1 MCLQTGLSAQA
12 ERPCK
17 RGVLPKSL
25 DTVLS
30 LMVPCKRGSIP
41 FLWQEGK
48 EGFGQTLQETG
59 ISLPLLYDNMYAPA
73 LYWKGFFMQ
82 SGILPRGLYKNKPQL
97 VLHSFFF
104 LRPEWCI
111 FCLLCVLCVLSLCHF
126 ARNIWRPT
134 WGTSETERVS
144 NPRGILNP

>member
-1 MCLQTGLSAQA
+1 MCLQTGFSAWA
-12 ERPCK
+12 ERACK

-59 ISLPLLYDNMYAPA
+59 ISLPLLYDNMYAPV
-73 LYWKGFFMQ
+73 LYWKGLFMQ
-82 SGILPRGLYKNKPQL
+82 SKILPRGLYNNKPQIVCA
-97 VLHSFFF
+97 VLF
-104 LRPEWCI
+104 LQPE
-111 FCLLCVLCVLSLCHF
+111 CVLSVSCVSHVFCLCVISLTTPGAHRG
-126 ARNIWRPT
+126 ARVKRKGWVT
-134 WGTSETERVS
+134 LG
-144 NPRGILNP
+144 GF